1 MDPSLIIER
10 IDWIVRIVAGNPL
23 VYMPMI
29 GAWMIRTLYFIIHR
43 GDTHGH
49 GSVMRTGIVLVFT
62 AYMISPFAIKDISW
76 SLFHL
81 RTLVVMGLFLYG
93 MFLLV
98 FGMRQQLPACMA
110 EFFGDP
116 GHPLVP
122 GLMGILYI
130 EEGVPF
136 DWLTF
141 SIIAVPVMVLS
152 MVKTFRRLTYKVSRW
167 FQTE

>member
-1 MDPSLIIER
+1 MDPSFIIER
-10 IDWIVRIVAGNPL
+10 IDRIVRIVAANPL

-29 GAWMIRTLYFIIHR
+29 AAWLIAELYFIIHR
-43 GDTHGH
+43 DETHGH
-49 GSVMRTGIVLVFT
+49 GSVMSTGLTLVFT
-62 AYMISPFAIKDISW
+62 SYMISPFAIKDISW
-76 SLFHL
+76 CLFHL

-93 MFLLV
+93 LFLLV
-98 FGMRQQLPACMA
+98 LGMRKQLPVCMA

-141 SIIAVPVMVLS
+141 SVIAVPVMVLS
-152 MVKTFRRLTYKVSRW
+152 VVKDFRRLTYKVSRW
-167 FQTE
+167 FHKE